1 MLRKRWKSLQNAI
14 TVAKSRLAEVKA
26 ELARYKYTHAVNG
39 IASTTSYTL
48 SQHLFLNISLEQRS
62 GRRVATQNAI
72 GIKTNLIIFLSF

>member
-39 IASTTSYTL
+39 IATSYTL

-62 GRRVATQNAI
+62 GRRGATQNAI